1 LVNEELGWWSDGGGG
16 VEYWSDG
23 VVGDGLFTVGFA
35 AGVGTENVTDT
46 VEFIVTSDSISRAFW
61 ESIFRAENKP

>member
-1 LVNEELGWWSDGGGG
+1 M
-16 VEYWSDG
+16 EYWSDG